1 MMKKKIIE
9 MIENIGDEKK
19 LRVIYFFIKNLC

>member
-9 MIENIGDEKK
+9 MIENIGDKKK